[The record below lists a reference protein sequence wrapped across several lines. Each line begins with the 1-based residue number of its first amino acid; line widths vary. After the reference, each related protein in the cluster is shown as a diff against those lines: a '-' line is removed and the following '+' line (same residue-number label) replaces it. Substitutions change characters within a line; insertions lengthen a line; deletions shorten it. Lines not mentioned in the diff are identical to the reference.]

1 VAHRRWPDG
10 GSAAQL
16 VLAPL
21 SSTEIPQFTAMK
33 TIRVLLVASVFSLVA
48 GIATANC
55 GSCDK
60 KDHCAADKAQCSDK
74 CNKEKSCCGKD
85 CQCPDCTKECAVSGH
100 EKAACPKDCQCP
112 KCKEA
117 CEAKCQEHKAEPKK

>member
-1 VAHRRWPDG
+1 
-10 GSAAQL
+10 
-16 VLAPL
+16 
-21 SSTEIPQFTAMK
+21 MK
-33 TIRVLLVASVFSLVA
+33 TIRVLLVASVFSLIA

-60 KDHCAADKAQCSDK
+60 KEHCAADKAQCSEK
-74 CNKEKSCCGKD
+74 CDKEKSCCGKD
-85 CQCPDCTKECAVSGH
+85 CQCPDCTKACAVSGH